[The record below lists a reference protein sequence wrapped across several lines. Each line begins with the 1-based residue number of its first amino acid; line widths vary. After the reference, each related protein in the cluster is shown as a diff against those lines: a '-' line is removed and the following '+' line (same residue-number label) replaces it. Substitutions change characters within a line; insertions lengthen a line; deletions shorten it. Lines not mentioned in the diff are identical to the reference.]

1 MKQLHTLGAER
12 EAELIRRLAQC
23 PDVETAQDESIRW
36 LDQVG
41 AAYADQAIPPA
52 RRAKA
57 LGLLGVGK
65 AALEALGA
73 ADRAQI
79 LPGPLLAPPRPRWRL
94 ALGYLPSLLA
104 GVAAL
109 WALCL
114 KHNALCLLCAVCAG
128 ASLPALRPVLT
139 ALTGDNRAAPQ
150 AHPQVTPEQLSRRLV
165 YLLGEIDGQLEREET
180 AAPADGP
187 QLGAPLLEAVQM
199 LLEAQLTGDAQ
210 YALKGVSPLAD
221 ALTRQGI
228 ELILYAPDRAQDF
241 DLLPAPVGGRTIRPA
256 LRQGGALLL
265 RGQATVKR

>member
-1 MKQLHTLGAER
+1 MKDLHTLGAE
-12 EAELIRRLAQC
+12 EEGLLISRLAQC
-23 PDVETAQDESIRW
+23 ADAKSAGDEAIRW

-41 AAYADQAIPPA
+41 AAYAEQAMPA
-52 RRAKA
+52 AQRAKA

-73 ADRAQI
+73 VDRAQVSS
-79 LPGPLLAPPRPRWRL
+79 GPLLSPPQPRWRL

-104 GVAAL
+104 GLSAL
-109 WALCL
+109 WALL
-114 KHNALCLLCAVCAG
+114 LEHNALCLLCALGGGLA
-128 ASLPALRPVLT
+128 LPVLRPALT
-139 ALTGDNRAAPQ
+139 ALTGEMRRAPEARPQ
-150 AHPQVTPEQLSRRLV
+150 AAPEQLARRLL
-165 YLLGEIDGQLEREET
+165 YLLGEIDGQLEREQP
-180 AAPADGP
+180 APEEGP
-187 QLGAPLLEAVQM
+187 RLGAPLLEAAQM

-228 ELILYAPDRAQDF
+228 ELVLYAPDRAQDF
-241 DLLPAPVGGRTIRPA
+241 DLLPAPVGGRTLRPA